1 MKSPKTKQ
9 VDIKLF
15 EFVVN
20 VCVQVKEKE
29 KKSNETSKKVE
40 YEKKK
45 TVKFFRFIYV
55 CRANT
60 LVKALCTGAYLCMR
74 GHLSL

>member
-40 YEKKK
+40 YEKK
-45 TVKFFRFIYV
+45 
-55 CRANT
+55 N
-60 LVKALCTGAYLCMR
+60 G
-74 GHLSL
+74 